1 MKKNYNV
8 IVFLFLLF
16 SSILSLFIAVTFQE
30 NHLLYGGTE
39 KLIIKSGTDF
49 LENQSLENK
58 IEVLEQAAKES
69 QLPLMKISRSS
80 NDELTIYTND
90 DSLGGKIK
98 YKKNQSAKSKSN
110 HEGWFDWV
118 DNRKAVRMM
127 SLRELIN
134 IGVDG
139 EYYFVRANSD
149 MFHFKEEL
157 KNKTDLIVEEDS
169 FNPLSEFQ
177 VLKAIFSNPAL
188 LTGSL
193 VLLLSLIGCLLFLSV
208 GESKKTAIQ
217 LFSGYSKLDATLNL
231 LIPKVKIIFLL
242 GVIFYFTVY
251 LYMLLIFKSILSFP
265 LFSLVYVTI
274 ILSVLLLLFII
285 SSIWINIFYKNKQ
298 VYQIVNNKKNY
309 SLLLILTKLFQLLF
323 LVCFPFLLSMTFN
336 NIQKFHSYVK
346 SNENWN
352 ETKNVYRLSQ
362 QYITNDV
369 LEKRPYEIKLK
380 NFYLKE
386 MDNLAL
392 LDVSN
397 YDFLYSTGGP
407 MYEANTH
414 GKVDELTS
422 VHGKSIVINPT
433 YLSWHNVLDS
443 DGKKIDKDDINRTE
457 NIFTILI
464 PKNLKKYE
472 SLIKKSYT
480 EYFLFQRAEVPK
492 YYGEDGDTEVPRINI
507 IYLREGQKYLTND
520 NEIKG
525 DSNNLIVNPVVY
537 VDTGQLDASEYSHW
551 ISSCIFFKGEK
562 GLPGYE
568 TIQPLLI
575 KNNVSDLIQLV
586 TPIYNERAEEIQNT
600 KETMILEI
608 FLLVLL
614 INSYLLCN
622 YSFITALFDK
632 NKAII
637 FNQIYHGFSFFE
649 IVTRISYA
657 SVILDIFIT
666 IIACLFANISF
677 FFATLVVTS
686 LFLSDMLG
694 ILMISKNKWGDLQHD
709 KIN

>member
-30 NHLLYGGTE
+30 NHLLYSGTE

-251 LYMLLIFKSILSFP
+251 LYMLLI
-265 LFSLVYVTI
+265 
-274 ILSVLLLLFII
+274 
-285 SSIWINIFYKNKQ
+285 
-298 VYQIVNNKKNY
+298 
-309 SLLLILTKLFQLLF
+309 LTKLFQLLF

-397 YDFLYSTGGP
+397 YDFLYSTGGS

-480 EYFLFQRAEVPK
+480 EYFLFQIGRASC
-492 YYGEDGDTEVPRINI
+492 
-507 IYLREGQKYLTND
+507 RER
-520 NEIKG
+520 
-525 DSNNLIVNPVVY
+525 V
-537 VDTGQLDASEYSHW
+537 
-551 ISSCIFFKGEK
+551 
-562 GLPGYE
+562 
-568 TIQPLLI
+568 
-575 KNNVSDLIQLV
+575 
-586 TPIYNERAEEIQNT
+586 
-600 KETMILEI
+600 
-608 FLLVLL
+608 
-614 INSYLLCN
+614 
-622 YSFITALFDK
+622 
-632 NKAII
+632 
-637 FNQIYHGFSFFE
+637 
-649 IVTRISYA
+649 
-657 SVILDIFIT
+657 
-666 IIACLFANISF
+666 
-677 FFATLVVTS
+677 
-686 LFLSDMLG
+686 
-694 ILMISKNKWGDLQHD
+694 
-709 KIN
+709 